1 MEIIH
6 PDFQVLD
13 RIRRFIYERTN
24 GPERLAKEFPSLV
37 REAIEFVLDP
47 VKTARTRIADLDN
60 VEKTFIG
67 LKIEH
72 YFRDLLDVP
81 KGIRDLII
89 DGLNVDIKNTVT
101 RTWMIPPETYG
112 NEGCCVLI
120 ATAESN
126 GYCQLGLIVAREA
139 YLTKPN
145 RDRKRGVGKM
155 GKENIMWL
163 LDRAPFPPSRWEG
176 LDMGRFR
183 DLRKIKGGKKRATAF
198 FFENLDRPVHRSI
211 LETLLFDQLD
221 FMKRLRGNGGARDE
235 LAPMGI
241 VLLSGCADAKA
252 ARLFGF
258 ELDADEFVAVKPRT
272 AAEKAATGL

>member
-1 MEIIH
+1 MEVTH
-6 PDFQVLD
+6 PDFEVLD

-24 GPERLAKEFPSLV
+24 GPDRLAKEFPSLV

-47 VKTARTRIADLDN
+47 VKTARTRITDLDN

-101 RTWMIPPETYG
+101 KTWMIPPETFG
-112 NEGCCVLI
+112 NQGCCVLI
-120 ATAESN
+120 ATAESD

-145 RDRKRGVGKM
+145 RDQKRGVGKV

-163 LDRAPFPPSRWEG
+163 LERAAFPPSRWEG
-176 LDMGRFR
+176 LNMERFR
-183 DLRKIKGGKKRATAF
+183 DLRKIKGGKKRAAAF
-198 FFENLDRPVHRSI
+198 FVENLGRPVHRSI

-241 VLLSGCADAKA
+241 ALLSGVADAKA
-252 ARLFGF
+252 ARLFGY
-258 ELDADEFVAVKPRT
+258 ELDSEEFLAIKPRT
-272 AAEKAATGL
+272 EAERAAAGL